1 MKDKTK
7 SFYDTFRR
15 DNDRIWILDGAMGT
29 MIQRYH
35 LEEEDFRGEKFMDW
49 DVKLKGNNDIISI
62 TRPDVL
68 REIHRAYLEAG
79 ADIIETNT
87 FNAQRISQS
96 DYHTGHLVKEINREA
111 ARIAREEAD
120 RMTRLTPE
128 KPRFGAASIGPTN
141 QTLSMSPDV
150 ENPAYRALTFDELCD
165 AYTEQMTVLSDNGV
179 DIWLIETIFDTL
191 NAKAALAAARRV
203 RVATGREIPVMLSVT
218 ITDASGRTLSG
229 QTLDAFLASVQ
240 HDENI
245 FSVGLNC
252 SFGAEDMRPY
262 LQALSERSPYY
273 ISAHPNA
280 GFPDEEGIY
289 TETPQMMAEAIKSF
303 ADDMSVNIVGGCC
316 GSTPEHIR
324 AISHI
329 VEARKAR
336 SLPVTGKVDWLAGME
351 SYSPAEGMFINVG
364 ERCNV
369 AGSRKFLRLIKE
381 KQYDEALA
389 IARKQVRD
397 GATMLDINMDDG
409 LIDTE
414 AEMTHFLN
422 LMASDPEVA
431 RVPWMIDSS
440 RFNVIEAALKCVQGK
455 CIVNSISLKE
465 GEESFLSHARTIRE
479 YGAAMVVMAF
489 DEEGQATTYARKVQ
503 TAIVQ
508 KTLFLIPTR

>member
-1 MKDKTK
+1 
-7 SFYDTFRR
+7 
-15 DNDRIWILDGAMGT
+15 
-29 MIQRYH
+29 
-35 LEEEDFRGEKFMDW
+35 
-49 DVKLKGNNDIISI
+49 
-62 TRPDVL
+62 
-68 REIHRAYLEAG
+68 
-79 ADIIETNT
+79 
-87 FNAQRISQS
+87 
-96 DYHTGHLVKEINREA
+96 
-111 ARIAREEAD
+111 
-120 RMTRLTPE
+120 
-128 KPRFGAASIGPTN
+128 
-141 QTLSMSPDV
+141 
-150 ENPAYRALTFDELCD
+150 
-165 AYTEQMTVLSDNGV
+165 
-179 DIWLIETIFDTL
+179 
-191 NAKAALAAARRV
+191 
-203 RVATGREIPVMLSVT
+203 
-218 ITDASGRTLSG
+218 
-229 QTLDAFLASVQ
+229 
-240 HDENI
+240 
-245 FSVGLNC
+245 
-252 SFGAEDMRPY
+252 
-262 LQALSERSPYY
+262 
-273 ISAHPNA
+273 
-280 GFPDEEGIY
+280 
-289 TETPQMMAEAIKSF
+289 MMAEAIKSF

-351 SYSPAEGMFINVG
+351 SYSPTEGMFINVG

-465 GEESFLSHARTIRE
+465 G
-479 YGAAMVVMAF
+479 
-489 DEEGQATTYARKVQ
+489 
-503 TAIVQ
+503 
-508 KTLFLIPTR
+508 

>member
-128 KPRFGAASIGPTN
+128 KPRFVAASIGPTN

-229 QTLDAFLASVQ
+229 QTLHAFLRICEQ
-240 HDENI
+240 LL
-245 FSVGLNC
+245 VG
-252 SFGAEDMRPY
+252 
-262 LQALSERSPYY
+262 
-273 ISAHPNA
+273 
-280 GFPDEEGIY
+280 
-289 TETPQMMAEAIKSF
+289 
-303 ADDMSVNIVGGCC
+303 
-316 GSTPEHIR
+316 HIR
-324 AISHI
+324 A
-329 VEARKAR
+329 
-336 SLPVTGKVDWLAGME
+336 
-351 SYSPAEGMFINVG
+351 
-364 ERCNV
+364 
-369 AGSRKFLRLIKE
+369 
-381 KQYDEALA
+381 
-389 IARKQVRD
+389 
-397 GATMLDINMDDG
+397 
-409 LIDTE
+409 
-414 AEMTHFLN
+414 
-422 LMASDPEVA
+422 
-431 RVPWMIDSS
+431 
-440 RFNVIEAALKCVQGK
+440 
-455 CIVNSISLKE
+455 
-465 GEESFLSHARTIRE
+465 
-479 YGAAMVVMAF
+479 
-489 DEEGQATTYARKVQ
+489 
-503 TAIVQ
+503 
-508 KTLFLIPTR
+508 